1 VTRSDTGGHPPDSST
16 AVELEAVHT
25 ATRWLVGAA
34 AAVLAVLLAGVQ
46 LSTMGQLASERPGR
60 LVVAVTACVVGL
72 AAVGIILVLA
82 ARVLVSPGWTLTKLA
97 HLDLQHKWQDHWL
110 RSELEAQRGLLDPD
124 EDIEPD
130 RLYRRHRRLL
140 VAWFQLQ
147 EQGRTSLPDDL
158 NTEHDTTQQDYQ
170 VTNDHDVER
179 LRTRLEQVTGI
190 TKRIATAANLA
201 ETRRR
206 YRLLVRALP
215 TIGALPVIAVPVF
228 AWATTLKPEPAIT
241 TPTTIQITFA
251 HDRSA
256 LQQAGLPPDCAGR
269 DINAVAVDG
278 SLPHPIVVSTSDP
291 HCILNQVR
299 ITPSLGTAVP
309 TVPPH

>member
-1 VTRSDTGGHPPDSST
+1 MTRSDTGRHPPDSS
-16 AVELEAVHT
+16 ASVELEAVQT

-46 LSTMGQLASERPGR
+46 LSSMGQLASEQPGR
-60 LVVAVTACVVGL
+60 LVVAVIACVVGL

-82 ARVLVSPGWTLTKLA
+82 ARVLVSPGWTLGKLA
-97 HLDLQHKWQDHWL
+97 HLELQHKWQDHWL

-147 EQGRTSLPDDL
+147 EQGHTSLPDDL
-158 NTEHDTTQQDYQ
+158 NTDHDSAQQDYL

-179 LRTRLEQVTGI
+179 LRSRLEEVTAV
-190 TKRIATAANLA
+190 TERIATAANLA
-201 ETRRR
+201 DTRRR
-206 YRLLVRALP
+206 YRFLVQTLP
-215 TIGALPVIAVPVF
+215 IIGVLPVIAVPVF

-241 TPTTIQITFA
+241 TPTAIHITFVR
-251 HDRSA
+251 DRSV
-256 LQQAGLPPDCAGR
+256 LQQAGLPADCAGR
-269 DINAVAVDG
+269 DINAIAVDG

-291 HCILNQVR
+291 RCILNQVR

-309 TVPPH
+309 TLPSR